1 MVVMT
6 PFKNIFSFFPAPD
19 RGGFGLPTLFFQPFV
34 EKNGVVGAD
43 VVKRFGEKM
52 FVFADIFAHGL
63 GITINGKPV
72 FGTDETDFFAGKNNW
87 VFCPA
92 HFLKQPGAAL
102 GKVPVQFAQQF
113 GAVFVK
119 IGSEL
124 FVFSLLGKIAH
135 FLQAFGKHLIVL
147 P

>member
-19 RGGFGLPTLFFQPFV
+19 QAGFGLPTLFFQPFV

-72 FGTDETDFFAGKNNW
+72 FGTDETDFSAGKNNW

-92 HFLKQPGAAL
+92 HFLKQPGRCA
-102 GKVPVQFAQQF
+102 G
-113 GAVFVK
+113 
-119 IGSEL
+119 
-124 FVFSLLGKIAH
+124 
-135 FLQAFGKHLIVL
+135 
-147 P
+147 